1 MHTFHERHK
10 EHLLQQAERR
20 AKLCLRLAL
29 IAEQDHLNT
38 LTELTKRSQVNKVK
52 YKETIKQLKESMY
65 PKQAFFNKETE
76 KKTDLPI
83 PPELITALTGLT

>member
-1 MHTFHERHK
+1 MDTS
-10 EHLLQQAERR
+10 ERR

-29 IAEQDHLNT
+29 MAEQDHLNT

-52 YKETIKQLKESMY
+52 YRATIKRLKESMY

-76 KKTDLPI
+76 KKTDLPV
-83 PPELITALTGLT
+83 PPELITVLTGLN

>member
-1 MHTFHERHK
+1 MDTS
-10 EHLLQQAERR
+10 ERR

-52 YKETIKQLKESMY
+52 YKETIKKLKERMY
-65 PKQAFFNKETE
+65 PKQAFFNRDTE

-83 PPELITALTGLT
+83 PPELLYELTGLI